1 MRCRR
6 MRLRTKCEDAYAS
19 LVSQRSP
26 ALIQSSGTPQA
37 SQVSL
42 SLTVDRS
49 IDAHFLSCIS
59 SFPTA
64 FSRLPVS
71 LPRMF

>member
-6 MRLRTKCEDAYAS
+6 MRLRTKCEDVYAY

-37 SQVSL
+37 SQVSP

-49 IDAHFLSCIS
+49 IDAHFLFCVP

-64 FSRLPVS
+64 FSQLPVS
-71 LPRMF
+71 LPRIF